1 MRRGAE
7 REIIDFV
14 IEWVEQIDCQKN
26 VFDQIRV
33 DTLREIGIN
42 KICTLLGRSEIKDII
57 DLYFLSKNGFDIV
70 GNINFAMRKD
80 GGLDPATLSYIV
92 STIKI
97 NETPDFLLKEV
108 SIDNINCFL
117 TKLKDDLA
125 ELAFP
130 T

>member
-1 MRRGAE
+1 M
-7 REIIDFV
+7 
-14 IEWVEQIDCQKN
+14 
-26 VFDQIRV
+26 
-33 DTLREIGIN
+33 
-42 KICTLLGRSEIKDII
+42 
-57 DLYFLSKNGFDIV
+57 YYLSKNGFDIV

-108 SIDNINCFL
+108 SIDDINCFL